1 MIENIFMDIVPHQD
15 AVLIRASAGTG
26 KTYQLS
32 TRLLQ
37 LLVTDQPV
45 DRILA
50 TTFTRKAAGEILD
63 RVLERLAEAIENPR
77 KLQEL
82 NDSLVGP
89 QLNVALCQNLLKKLT
104 MQLHRLRIS
113 TLDSFFSQLA
123 RAYAFEMRLPGGWQM
138 MDPQREIA
146 IRQQAIQT
154 LMDQHDPAQL
164 RTLLNLLGKGE
175 YSAGILREIENTV
188 ENGASLAGLTTADA
202 WDNPRVPE
210 PPRDSE
216 LEAAIAA
223 LQPGDHLQG
232 SLSKGLAKLQVQILD
247 GDWEEIVAATLIQ
260 ATNSPNP
267 TYYRATIPEKVV
279 AALLVLRKQALHSA
293 LTVYRNQTTSSR
305 QLLES
310 YLSYLDIQKSQI
322 REWTFEDISRKLAQW
337 LSAGQWSTENLGF
350 RLDFAIDHLLL
361 DEFQDTSLIQWEV
374 LKPFVESI
382 DRRRKDKPCSFFC
395 VGDTKQAIYGWRGGI
410 AELFDEVEKNLVD
423 LRTQTLSS
431 SRRSSP
437 IVLETVNQVFSNLH
451 QHEAYGQGAIE
462 AEKWLGSFHTHTAHH
477 SAMAGY
483 VQLFQGELTEETN
496 AGDRKLALLT
506 KGAEDVAAIAR
517 KYPQGSIG
525 ILVRSNK
532 EVGLMIDLLRR
543 YRLDVSQ
550 EGGNPLT
557 DSAAVEVILSLL
569 MIADHPGHSISVWH
583 LRQSPLASKIDPNL
597 LAAPGQLSLKLR
609 TELTDLGL
617 SQFLIKYCNLLAEHC
632 NERDQLRLEQLIQQ
646 GFGFTLHHHSRVMAF
661 VDSVR
666 AQKVALPQPAQVRV
680 MNIHQSKG
688 LEFDSVFL
696 PNLNDSLT
704 GQTPLFVAMR
714 SGPTDRPSRVV
725 RYMKS
730 EVQAML
736 DDQWQE
742 AFRRDAGLRVSESLC
757 ILYVAMTRAKHALYM
772 YITPAKESKSA
783 TPPNQDQKSTM
794 ASLLQST
801 LVNPQQKSAQNQIT
815 YSTGDERWYE
825 SLAAAAHTES
835 RRRPAKQQALIE
847 GIEPKGSAKPK
858 ARAATER
865 GRKMFA
871 HARKHRQLDTPLAP
885 SSLVRDVQPTLS
897 KGDETSSRQSLGS
910 IFGMQTALAALE
922 GTVVHAW
929 LAKIRWFNDLAVL
942 DSQKHELAAAAIDR
956 SHWGMLDLDELWAR
970 FTKHFDFPQIRAIF
984 DAQRYSQTAGQ
995 TGLLQVENELRF
1007 ATLLKGRMIQGSID
1021 RLVVSSQDQRATFAE
1036 VLDFKTDRWQDQ
1048 SSKADWVKLQVEKYR
1063 PQLTAYSDVV
1073 AKNYQLSAAQIRT
1086 TLVLLD
1092 VGEVAE
1098 LSSHST

>member
-1 MIENIFMDIVPHQD
+1 
-15 AVLIRASAGTG
+15 
-26 KTYQLS
+26 
-32 TRLLQ
+32 
-37 LLVTDQPV
+37 
-45 DRILA
+45 
-50 TTFTRKAAGEILD
+50 
-63 RVLERLAEAIENPR
+63 
-77 KLQEL
+77 
-82 NDSLVGP
+82 
-89 QLNVALCQNLLKKLT
+89 

-123 RAYAFEMRLPGGWQM
+123 RAYAFELRLPGGWQM

-146 IRQQAIQT
+146 IRQQAIQS
-154 LMDQHDPAQL
+154 LLDQHDPVQL

-188 ENGASLAGLTTADA
+188 ENGASLAGITTADA
-202 WDNPRVPE
+202 WENPSVPK
-210 PPRDSE
+210 PPGDGE

-223 LQPGDHLQG
+223 LQPGDHWNV
-232 SLSKGLAKLQVQILD
+232 SLSKGLTKLQAQILD
-247 GDWEEIVAATLIQ
+247 GDWEEIIAASLIQ

-267 TYYRATIPEKVV
+267 TYYRAAIPEEVV
-279 AALLVLRKQALHSA
+279 AALLILRKQALHSA
-293 LTVYRNQTTSSR
+293 LSVYRNQTTSSR
-305 QLLES
+305 ELLES
-310 YLSYLDIQKSQI
+310 YLNYLDIQKSQI

-337 LSAGQWSTENLGF
+337 LNAGQWNTEQLGF

-382 DRRRKDKPCSFFC
+382 DRRRKEKPCSFFC

-423 LRTQTLSS
+423 LRTQQLSS
-431 SRRSSP
+431 SRRSSQ

-462 AEKWLGSFHTHTAHH
+462 AEKWLGSFKTHTAHH
-477 SAMAGY
+477 SDMAGY

-496 AGDRKLALLT
+496 SGDRKLALLT
-506 KGAEDVAAIAR
+506 QAAEDVAAIAQ

-532 EVGLMIDLLRR
+532 EVGLMMDLLRK
-543 YRLDVSQ
+543 YKLDVSQ

-597 LAAPGQLSLKLR
+597 LASPGQLSLKLR
-609 TELTDLGL
+609 IELTELGL
-617 SQFLIKYCNLLAEHC
+617 SKFLIKYCNLLAEHC

-646 GFGFTLHHHSRVMAF
+646 GFGFTLHHHSRIMAF

-714 SGPTDRPSRVV
+714 KGPTDRPSQVV

-730 EVQAML
+730 EVQSMI

-772 YITPAKESKSA
+772 YITPIKETKETKSDK
-783 TPPNQDQKSTM
+783 TPKKEQKSTM

-801 LVNPQQKSAQNQIT
+801 LVQAQQRSAQNQIT
-815 YSTGDERWYE
+815 YLAGDARWYDK
-825 SLAAAAHTES
+825 LVAPADTES
-835 RRRPAKQQALIE
+835 KRRPAKQQALIE
-847 GIEPKGSAKPK
+847 GVEPRRIAKPK
-858 ARAATER
+858 ARQAIER

-871 HARKHRQLDTPLAP
+871 HAVKHRQLDTPLAP

-897 KGDETSSRQSLGS
+897 KGHENNSRQSLGA

-929 LAKIRWFNDLAVL
+929 LAKVRWFNDMAALN
-942 DSQKHELAAAAIDR
+942 SQKHELAVAAMDR
-956 SHWGMLDLDELWAR
+956 SHWGMLDLDDLWAR
-970 FTKHFDFPQIRAIF
+970 FNKHFDFPQVRAIF
-984 DAQRYSQTAGQ
+984 DAQRYSKVVGQ
-995 TGLLQVENELRF
+995 SGLLQVENELRF
-1007 ATLLKGRMIQGSID
+1007 ATLLKGRMIQGSVD
-1021 RLVVSSQDQRATFAE
+1021 RLVVASRDQQATFAE
-1036 VLDFKTDRWQDQ
+1036 VLDFKTDRWHGQ
-1048 SSKADWVKLQVEKYR
+1048 SSKADWIKSQVEKYR

-1073 AKNYQLSAAQIRT
+1073 AKNYQLSAVQIRT

-1098 LSSHST
+1098 LSSNSM

>member
-1 MIENIFMDIVPHQD
+1 MDIIPHQD

-63 RVLERLAEAIENPR
+63 RVLERLAEAIENPK

-82 NDSLVGP
+82 NDSLIGT
-89 QLNVALCQNLLKKLT
+89 QLNVPLCQNLLKKLT

-123 RAYAFEMRLPGGWQM
+123 RAYAFELKLPGGWQM

-146 IRQQAIQT
+146 IRQQAIQS
-154 LMDQHDPAQL
+154 LLDQHDPGQL

-188 ENGASLAGLTTADA
+188 ENGASLAGLTTSDA
-202 WDNPRVPE
+202 WENPLVPR
-210 PPRDSE
+210 PPGDSE

-223 LQPGDHLQG
+223 LQPGDHLKV
-232 SLSKGLAKLQVQILD
+232 SLRNGLTKLQAQILD
-247 GDWEEIVAATLIQ
+247 GDWEDIVGATLIQ
-260 ATNSPNP
+260 ATNSSNP
-267 TYYRATIPEKVV
+267 TYSRVAIPKEVV
-279 AALLVLRKQALHSA
+279 SALLILRKQALHSA
-293 LTVYRNQTTSSR
+293 LSVYHNQTTSSR

-310 YLSYLDIQKSQI
+310 YLGYLELQKSQI

-337 LSAGQWSTENLGF
+337 LSSGQWSTDNLGF

-382 DRRRKDKPCSFFC
+382 DRRRKDKSCSFFC

-423 LRTQTLSS
+423 LRTQKLSS

-437 IVLETVNQVFSNLH
+437 IVLETVNQVFSHLH
-451 QHEAYGQGAIE
+451 QHEAYGQGTIE
-462 AEKWLGSFHTHTAHH
+462 AQKWLASFNTHTAHH
-477 SAMAGY
+477 TDMAGY
-483 VQLFQGELTEETN
+483 VQLFQGEQTEETN

-506 KGAEDVAAIAR
+506 KAAEDVAAIAQ

-532 EVGLMIDLLRR
+532 EVGLMIDLLRK
-543 YRLDVSQ
+543 YKLDVSQ

-569 MIADHPGHSISVWH
+569 LIADHPGHSISVWH
-583 LRQSPLASKIDPNL
+583 LRHSPLASKIEPDL
-597 LAAPGQLSLKLR
+597 LAAPGKLSLKLR
-609 TELTDLGL
+609 IELTELGL
-617 SQFLIKYCNLLAEHC
+617 AKFLIKYCNLLAEHC

-666 AQKVALPQPAQVRV
+666 TQKVALPQPAQVRV

-730 EVQAML
+730 EVQSMI

-772 YITPAKESKSA
+772 YITPGKESKS
-783 TPPNQDQKSTM
+783 TTSSSSQDQKSTM

-801 LVNPQQKSAQNQIT
+801 LVTAQQRSAQNQVT
-815 YSTGDERWYE
+815 YFAGDERWFE
-825 SLAAAAHTES
+825 KLVATAVADSK
-835 RRRPAKQQALIE
+835 RRPPKQQALIE
-847 GIEPKGSAKPK
+847 GIEPKRASKPK
-858 ARAATER
+858 TRQAFER

-871 HARKHRQLDTPLAP
+871 HSMKHRQLDTPLAP

-897 KGDETSSRQSLGS
+897 KGYENSNRKSLGA

-929 LAKIRWFNDLAVL
+929 LAKIRWFTDLAAL
-942 DSQKHELAAAAIDR
+942 ESLKHELAAAAIDR

-970 FTKHFDFPQIRAIF
+970 FTKHFEFPKIRAIF
-984 DAQRYSQTAGQ
+984 DAQRYAKAVGQ
-995 TGLLQVENELRF
+995 TGLLQVENEMRF

-1021 RLVVSSQDQRATFAE
+1021 RLVVASQDQRAILAE
-1036 VLDFKTDRWQDQ
+1036 VLDFKTDRWHGQ
-1048 SSKADWVKLQVEKYR
+1048 SSKEDWIKFQVEKYR
-1063 PQLTAYSDVV
+1063 PQLTAYSDVI
-1073 AKNYQLSAAQIRT
+1073 AKNYQLSPAQIRT

-1098 LSSHST
+1098 LSSHSA